1 MSNLTQEQTDLV
13 RGAAF
18 GAMAV
23 VSKSDPGFFAMFKE
37 SMAGAKALASAP
49 PEIQNMLKGGLIT
62 PPAGAAQDLEGT
74 VLAQLAS
81 ARDTLA
87 ANAPELLDGFR
98 SVVLAACDATA
109 QASGGVSD
117 AESVA
122 IDKIRTILSAGGGA
136 SIVSGAPAV
145 TAPLMAPRVQLR
157 RPPTTTPARGPRPR
171 VPRTRSARPTARALR
186 SSPESEQLWTNS
198 GGMPSRHTRPKCA
211 TRGPG
216 LVRQLGRLSA
226 HSAA

>member
-1 MSNLTQEQTDLV
+1 M
-13 RGAAF
+13 
-18 GAMAV
+18 
-23 VSKSDPGFFAMFKE
+23 
-37 SMAGAKALASAP
+37 
-49 PEIQNMLKGGLIT
+49 
-62 PPAGAAQDLEGT
+62 
-74 VLAQLAS
+74 AS

-145 TAPLMAPRVQLR
+145 TAPVDGPEGAAAEAADDNSGPWAQAPG
-157 RPPTTTPARGPRPR
+157 A
-171 VPRTRSARPTARALR
+171 
-186 SSPESEQLWTNS
+186 ESEVGAANS
-198 GGMPSRHTRPKCA
+198 PSSSIVP
-211 TRGPG
+211 
-216 LVRQLGRLSA
+216 
-226 HSAA
+226 

>member
-1 MSNLTQEQTDLV
+1 MSNLTPQQTDLV

-23 VSKSDPGFFAMFKE
+23 VSKADPGFFAMFKE

-49 PEIQNMLKGGLIT
+49 PEIQAMLKGGFIA
-62 PPAGAAQDLEGT
+62 PPAGAADDLEGA

-109 QASGGVSD
+109 DASGGVSD
-117 AESVA
+117 AESTA
-122 IDKIRTILSAGGGA
+122 IEKIRTILSAGGGA
-136 SIVSGAPAV
+136 SIVPGAAGTDAAVAPADGGHD
-145 TAPLMAPRVQLR
+145 AA
-157 RPPTTTPARGPRPR
+157 
-171 VPRTRSARPTARALR
+171 
-186 SSPESEQLWTNS
+186 EQAVEDNS
-198 GGMPSRHTRPKCA
+198 GPWA
-211 TRGPG
+211 QAPG
-216 LVRQLGRLSA
+216 AENETGSSNSPASPLIP
-226 HSAA
+226 

>member
-1 MSNLTQEQTDLV
+1 MSNLTPEQTDLV

-23 VSKSDPGFFAMFKE
+23 VSKADPGFFAMFKE

-49 PEIQNMLKGGLIT
+49 PEIQAMLKGGFVT

-109 QASGGVSD
+109 DASGGVSE
-117 AESVA
+117 AESTA
-122 IDKIRTILSAGGGA
+122 IEKIRTILSAGGGA
-136 SIVSGAPAV
+136 SIVEGAAGSVAPADG
-145 TAPLMAPRVQLR
+145 AHDA
-157 RPPTTTPARGPRPR
+157 A
-171 VPRTRSARPTARALR
+171 
-186 SSPESEQLWTNS
+186 EQAVEDNS
-198 GGMPSRHTRPKCA
+198 GPWA
-211 TRGPG
+211 QAPG
-216 LVRQLGRLSA
+216 AENETGSSNSPASPIVP
-226 HSAA
+226 

>member
-1 MSNLTQEQTDLV
+1 MGHSVPMSNLTQEQTDLV

-145 TAPLMAPRVQLR
+145 TAPVDGPEGAAAEAADDNSGPWAQAPGAENEVGAANS
-157 RPPTTTPARGPRPR
+157 P
-171 VPRTRSARPTARALR
+171 
-186 SSPESEQLWTNS
+186 SSPIV
-198 GGMPSRHTRPKCA
+198 P
-211 TRGPG
+211 
-216 LVRQLGRLSA
+216 
-226 HSAA
+226 